1 MKEVFGNLIDMA
13 LAGEFDLIAHGC
25 NTEHA
30 MFSGIAKEIA
40 ERVPEMKEA
49 DDQCLHPVAGEFSD
63 VFVYAKG
70 GGEYLFGGVN
80 LYTQVKRGKN
90 FELRYLKEAL
100 LKMSKFL
107 IMGSKFCERVTPEFY
122 KARGAI
128 KVGVP
133 LIGCGVGGGN
143 EAEVLQ
149 VLKEFEEV
157 GQGRYEVTLVR
168 FKKE

>member
-25 NTEHA
+25 NTIHA
-30 MFSGIAKEIA
+30 MYSGIAKEIA

-49 DDQCLHPVAGEFSD
+49 DDKCLHPVAGEFSD
-63 VFVYAKG
+63 AIIDNTEG
-70 GGEYLFGGVN
+70 TMALFHGVN
-80 LYTQVKRGKN
+80 LYTQTKRLKN
-90 FELRYLKEAL
+90 FELKYLKESL
-100 LKMSKFL
+100 GKLSKLL

-122 KARGAI
+122 KTRGAI

-143 EAEVLQ
+143 EEEVLQ
-149 VLKEFEEV
+149 VLKDFEQLGE
-157 GQGRYEVTLVR
+157 GRYEVTLVR